1 MEERLIIK
9 NFGPIV
15 EAEIEIK
22 PFMVFIGESGS
33 GKSVIMKTLA
43 LCRWIHI
50 KVNFASVINYIEST
64 DKNRNV
70 KDIYKKI
77 YKKEIKDIEIDILMK
92 YSGLDEYLNSEG
104 ESEIEYQI
112 NNFKIAI
119 TNKDNKIAFDTPKDD
134 FI

>member
-9 NFGPIV
+9 NFGPII

-22 PFMVFIGESGS
+22 PLIVFIGESGS

-43 LCRWIHI
+43 LCRWIHK

-70 KDIYKKI
+70 KDIYKTI

-92 YSGLDEYLNSEG
+92 YSGLD
-104 ESEIEYQI
+104 
-112 NNFKIAI
+112 
-119 TNKDNKIAFDTPKDD
+119 
-134 FI
+134 